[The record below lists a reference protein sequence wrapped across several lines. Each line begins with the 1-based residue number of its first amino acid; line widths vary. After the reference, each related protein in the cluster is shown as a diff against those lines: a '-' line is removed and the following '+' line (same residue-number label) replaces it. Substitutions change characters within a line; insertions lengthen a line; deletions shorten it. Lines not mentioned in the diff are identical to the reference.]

1 MNLTAGLFPGQGEQ
15 HPGMLHEL
23 SDEGRAVLD
32 EARFTLGEDPLR
44 LDAADTLHETRSTQL
59 ALLIAGVSW
68 FRAAVARDFRA
79 DYLGGHSIGQW
90 AAAVCSDAL
99 DFSDALRL
107 VSLRGE
113 AMRDASP
120 PGSGMLVVQGL
131 AEHVVENATEQV
143 RSEGLLAW
151 SSNVN
156 AASQIAASGTAPGLD
171 RLAELVQ
178 ERGAQR
184 IVRLHVEVPAH
195 SELMAPAGARIRE
208 ALADVDVRRPAV
220 PLIGNITGQTL
231 FTADALRHEL
241 WHGIVRPVRWRDGM
255 GVLAERGVT
264 RWLQF
269 PPGHSFCRLAAALP
283 EARAYA
289 VDEVGLDEA
298 LAHIRLA
305 TAPQPKRRT
314 EAGRAP
320 RGAQPCLR

>member
-15 HPGMLHEL
+15 HPRMLHDL
-23 SDEGRAVLD
+23 PDGGGAVLD
-32 EARFTLGEDPLR
+32 EARSTLGEDPLL
-44 LDAADTLHETRSTQL
+44 LDAAETLHETRSTQL

-68 FRAAVARDFRA
+68 FRAAVAHDFRA
-79 DYLGGHSIGQW
+79 DYLGGHSIGLW

-131 AEHVVENATEQV
+131 AEHLVENAAEQV

-156 AASQIAASGTAPGLD
+156 AASQVAVSGTTPGLD
-171 RLAELVQ
+171 RLAELVRD
-178 ERGAQR
+178 RGAQR

-195 SELMAPAGARIRE
+195 SELMAPAAARIHE
-208 ALADVDVRRPAV
+208 ALTDIDVRRPMV
-220 PLIGNITGQTL
+220 PLIGNVTGQTL

-241 WHGIVRPVRWRDGM
+241 WHGIERPVRWRDGTSI
-255 GVLAERGVT
+255 LAERGVT
-264 RWLQF
+264 RWLQL
-269 PPGHSFCRLAAALP
+269 PPGHSLSRLAAGLP
-283 EARAYA
+283 DARAYA
-289 VDEVGLDEA
+289 VDEIGLDEA
-298 LAHIRLA
+298 LARIR
-305 TAPQPKRRT
+305 R
-314 EAGRAP
+314 
-320 RGAQPCLR
+320 